1 MMASHKSR
9 FLSSAIGSLTLTE
22 SAPDDDDDDGDGDE
36 MAASDGR
43 ADL

>member
-1 MMASHKSR
+1 MMASHKNR

-22 SAPDDDDDDGDGDE
+22 SAPDDDDDGDGDE

>member
-22 SAPDDDDDDGDGDE
+22 SAPDDDDGDGDE